1 MYLNDFGDLQIVAR
15 LFELEGAK
23 LGHQFR
29 VRVLIPD
36 KSRSRLLRKSKLES
50 LENKIIENDS

>member
-23 LGHQFR
+23 FGHQFR

-36 KSRSRLLRKSKLES
+36 KSWSRLLRESSRES
-50 LENKIIENDS
+50 LESS